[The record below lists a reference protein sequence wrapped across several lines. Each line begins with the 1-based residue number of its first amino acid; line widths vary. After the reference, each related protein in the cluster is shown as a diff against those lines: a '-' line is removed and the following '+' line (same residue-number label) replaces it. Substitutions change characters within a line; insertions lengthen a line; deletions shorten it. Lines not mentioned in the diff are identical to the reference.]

1 MDDRRVQIAD
11 VTDVEIKLRLDA
23 ESVLEPGD
31 DADQLG
37 PVMPS
42 EELDALGAAKPFGFD
57 RAVKRAG
64 ADRVAKG
71 VDRTRARDAGNKAVL
86 DVGAIESANRP
97 GFPAPTIPRL
107 VRALAWKLMVCGVQ
121 FCWDDGPWPASAEMS
136 LRRRILGSRL
146 PTISEYARVR
156 TVGLGFLQ
164 TLTADR
170 LLLCRPGPDTLV
182 KRIGQSRAG
191 HLAIRQSATT
201 DNDDSS
207 HGGGASQTTAE
218 DASIH

>member
-1 MDDRRVQIAD
+1 MQIAD

-71 VDRTRARDAGNKAVL
+71 VGRRRARDAGNKAVL
-86 DVGAIESANRP
+86 DVGRDRESAAAHAVSQYRETHSKKS
-97 GFPAPTIPRL
+97 GIRL
-107 VRALAWKLMVCGVQ
+107 ARVALAPFRSIDSGV
-121 FCWDDGPWPASAEMS
+121 GMRL
-136 LRRRILGSRL
+136 LRRQKRA
-146 PTISEYARVR
+146 TEAR
-156 TVGLGFLQ
+156 
-164 TLTADR
+164 
-170 LLLCRPGPDTLV
+170 
-182 KRIGQSRAG
+182 
-191 HLAIRQSATT
+191 
-201 DNDDSS
+201 
-207 HGGGASQTTAE
+207 
-218 DASIH
+218 ASIAIAIKKARAAGRLAR

>member
-23 ESVLEPGD
+23 ESVADRLEPGD

-71 VDRTRARDAGNKAVL
+71 VGRRRARDAGNKAVL
-86 DVGAIESANRP
+86 DVGAIESFCSGMR
-97 GFPAPTIPRL
+97 GIP
-107 VRALAWKLMVCGVQ
+107 V
-121 FCWDDGPWPASAEMS
+121 P
-136 LRRRILGSRL
+136 
-146 PTISEYARVR
+146 
-156 TVGLGFLQ
+156 
-164 TLTADR
+164 
-170 LLLCRPGPDTLV
+170 
-182 KRIGQSRAG
+182 
-191 HLAIRQSATT
+191 
-201 DNDDSS
+201 
-207 HGGGASQTTAE
+207 
-218 DASIH
+218 